1 MKKIIYLA
9 GIFLLFTACKNDD
22 GAGMANLE
30 YEGGEVSVKI
40 EEGTGISLFTDKA
53 CYAPGETVSFGILG
67 NIPSNAKIRYRHLDE
82 VIEEQPLAGSSW
94 TWTLPTVDFTGYM
107 VDIYASS
114 DDKEV
119 IYGTIAVDASSDWK
133 RFPRYGFVAEF
144 GQKSDEDIKDE
155 MSYLSRCHI
164 NGVQFQD

>member
-1 MKKIIYLA
+1 M
-9 GIFLLFTACKNDD
+9 
-22 GAGMANLE
+22 
-30 YEGGEVSVKI
+30 
-40 EEGTGISLFTDKA
+40 
-53 CYAPGETVSFGILG
+53 
-67 NIPSNAKIRYRHLDE
+67 DE

-114 DDKEV
+114 DDKEI

-164 NGVQFQD
+164 NGVQFQDWHNKHHWPLGSTRDGQIMPVYKDIANRDVYTETVEKYIEVQHALGMKSIFIIFVLVLWMMRIWMV